1 MSEQIDDALSIA
13 AEEITDRH
21 RGFVDPASDE
31 RRHTRARTT
40 LRRHLIRFLEN
51 VPEEMSALEIR
62 EALASI
68 SVGGNSAEED

>member
-21 RGFVDPASDE
+21 RGFVDPDCGD
-31 RRHTRARTT
+31 RRHLRARSV

-62 EALASI
+62 EALAGI
-68 SVGGNSAEED
+68 TVGGAAAEED